1 MTYFELDIPMP
12 DHYRDSLIKIVEA
25 SKRLRTLSFST
36 QRPVGSQ
43 IITVIIGDEPIDIPS
58 YRDNPI
64 KAYVTLDLLHEVT
77 DIKSNGI
84 VDVSYY
90 ITPKAYRWYEYQRR
104 GKIGKWFARL
114 PSYIRDGMI
123 GIAFILS
130 LILTILQIAELVR

>member
-1 MTYFELDIPMP
+1 MADFELDIPMP
-12 DHYRDSLIKIVEA
+12 DHYRESLIRIVKF
-25 SKRLRTLSFST
+25 SKELKTLSFST
-36 QRPVGSQ
+36 QRPVGSP
-43 IITVIIGDEPIDIPS
+43 IINVIIGGEPINVPS
-58 YRDNPI
+58 NQDNPI